1 MSLIPG
7 PDNPALVAAYSP
19 EQVRDEARRL
29 ANNDTLTG
37 LEYHAAIFHRLL
49 EMTEAK

>member
-1 MSLIPG
+1 MSLKPG
-7 PDNPALVAAYSP
+7 PDNPALVASYTKD
-19 EQVRDEARRL
+19 QVRDEARRL
-29 ANNDTLTG
+29 ANNDMLTG